1 MEASSSPKFRG
12 PSAGGGAS
20 TGGRGST
27 GGGAE
32 PAEPSWPRLLV
43 SAPAVGAL
51 LVSGCQA
58 AAEAEERPKELT
70 IVEVRL
76 GHASCR
82 GLRPSTYGNH
92 EGQR

>member
-20 TGGRGST
+20 TGGGGAQ

-43 SAPAVGAL
+43 SARAAGAL

-58 AAEAEERPKELT
+58 AEAEERPEEVT
-70 IVEVRL
+70 TVEVRL
-76 GHASCR
+76 GHASFR
-82 GLRPSTYGNH
+82 GLRLSAYRNH